1 MAPASSGAQTLPRR
15 PCVRRRRRQSWTA
28 ALLALLALA
37 TAAAAA
43 RPFQDSADEGAERP

>member
-1 MAPASSGAQTLPRR
+1 MAPASSGAQTLPQR
-15 PCVRRRRRQSWTA
+15 PCVRRRQSWAA